1 MSTATWWLVA
11 ILFALIAGMGI
22 GYEIGSG
29 IAAKK
34 EVATASKETK
44 AVVNDVDKQAAAQ
57 HADEVAQQQASQQ
70 LAVDQ
75 SSLTDWDHT
84 LHVEIDNA
92 QFQSKDL
99 PPQVGVVPVC
109 SAPDPVHT
117 PDFVRLYHAA
127 TLGESPPATASTG
140 AR

>member
-11 ILFALIAGMGI
+11 ILFALVAGMGI

-29 IAAKK
+29 LAAKS
-34 EVATASKETK
+34 EVATASKEAKT
-44 AVVNDVDKQAAAQ
+44 VVKDVDQQAAAQ
-57 HADEVAQQQASQQ
+57 HAKELAQQQASQQ

-75 SSLTDWDHT
+75 STLTDWDHT
-84 LHVEIDNA
+84 IHLEIDNA

-99 PPQVGVVPVC
+99 PPPVGIAPAC
-109 SAPDPVHT
+109 SAPDPVRT

-127 TLGESPPATASTG
+127 AVGEGPAAAASTS